1 MKKLLH
7 LLHLLPVL
15 LFCLLAARC
24 TNEESKR
31 SISMLDAAERLLP
44 TDADSASLLLAGIPQ
59 PEELGNRDFARW
71 CMLCGRA
78 TNYTHA
84 DTLPVHQWKR
94 AQEWINKHG
103 SPEEQ
108 AQVGMFL
115 GRAYAEDG
123 EWDLAMQTYA
133 EALHDAKEHKAYN
146 VAGYICTYM
155 ADLYREYDAPEKI
168 IMKYTEATS
177 YFSKIQNLKSQAYAM
192 KNLATQYAFIDSF
205 SHAKSIMRQVDSIA
219 KLLDVQRLNYNI
231 ANAYANIYSLQR
243 EFDLA
248 EKYYKKAISLDI
260 YRGISDSV
268 GLADIYIASGKYDSA
283 KELVDKMF
291 PNDPMD
297 FVLND
302 FYSSI
307 YKAKGDYPKAFY
319 FKERCLNL
327 LDSMFIH
334 QSNTQVLEVEKKY
347 NHLKIQEENGRLKN
361 ARQRSLIYLTICI
374 SLLTIGS
381 IIFYFY
387 RKHAK
392 MQLHWQEEK
401 LNILDKERSEIAAKL
416 SEARQ
421 SLETMQENQEDNLR
435 LQQKILFLSERYKE
449 LQNRRL
455 ENSTIYK
462 KLSSLL
468 SKPQPNNSKPLLTGK
483 LWNTLV
489 TELNKIYPDFQTSLY
504 EQCPELSEEEWRY
517 CCLHVLGFDGNNEAV
532 LLNINPSSVWMKRSR
547 IKQKLNSNTPKDQ
560 SLHDI
565 LVDILL
571 RET

>member
-103 SPEEQ
+103 SPEER

-155 ADLYREYDAPEKI
+155 ADLYNFKDMPNEIRA
-168 IMKYTEATS
+168 KYAEAS
-177 YFSKIQNLKSQAYAM
+177 SLFSKAGNLKSQVYSM
-192 KNLATQYAFIDSF
+192 KNLAVEYAYIDSF
-205 SHAKSIMRQVDSIA
+205 LYAKRIMQKVDSIA
-219 KLLDVQRLNYNI
+219 STLHIQRIYYNI
-231 ANAYANIYSLQR
+231 ANAYANIYDLQKCY
-243 EFDLA
+243 DLA
-248 EKYYKKAISLDI
+248 EEYYKKAISLDECH
-260 YRGISDSV
+260 GIKDSI
-268 GLADIYIASGKYDSA
+268 GLADIYVATGKINMA
-283 KELVDKMF
+283 KELIDKMILH
-291 PNDPMD
+291 DS
-297 FVLND
+297 LN
-302 FYSSI
+302 YLLNELYVEI
-307 YKAKGDYPKAFY
+307 YKLKGDYQQALHFNEICFDIFDSITIKQNKAKVF
-319 FKERCLNL
+319 E
-327 LDSMFIH
+327 I
-334 QSNTQVLEVEKKY
+334 EKRY

-361 ARQRSLIYLTICI
+361 ARQRFLIYLIITTAVLI
-374 SLLTIGS
+374 IGI

-392 MQLHWQEEK
+392 MQLRWQEEK
-401 LNILDKERSEIAAKL
+401 LNILDKERSEIATKL
-416 SEARQ
+416 SEARC
-421 SLETMQENQEDNLR
+421 SLETVQENQEENLK
-435 LQQKILFLSERYKE
+435 LQQKVLFLSERYRE
-449 LQNRRL
+449 LQELRL

-462 KLSSLL
+462 KLSSLMA
-468 SKPQPNNSKPLLTGK
+468 KPKPNNDKPLLTDK
-483 LWNTLV
+483 LWHTLII
-489 TELNKIYPDFQTSLY
+489 ELRKIYPDFQTSLY
-504 EQCPELSEEEWRY
+504 EQSPELSEEECRY
-517 CCLHVLGFDGNNEAV
+517 CYLHVLGFDGNNEAV

-547 IKQKLNSNTPKDQ
+547 IKQKLSSNTPKDK

-571 RET
+571 REV